1 MRIVN
6 LIENTQGAD
15 GCLWEHGLSFYIE
28 TGNHKILA
36 DTGASDA
43 FARNADK
50 LGIDLGQVDTAVI
63 SHGHYDHA
71 GGLLAFAAR
80 NRKARIWIQRLAGEP
95 YYHKSAVE
103 ERYIGIDPRIMEL
116 PRIEW
121 VEGDRKIR
129 EGVFLFGQVRGRRLW
144 PGGNGE
150 LKVKTQEGFKQDP
163 FLHEQYLV
171 LEEDGRRV
179 LISGCAHNG
188 ILNILDRYREIHGKD
203 PDVVISGFHMSRK
216 SDYGEADLAL
226 VRETGEELK
235 RRRTRFYT
243 GHCTGE
249 LPYRILKEIL
259 GEQISYVHSG
269 EEIRLEGTSETAHGR
284 LWG

>member
-28 TGNHKILA
+28 SEKHKILA

-43 FARNADK
+43 FLRNAGK
-50 LGIDLGQVDTAVI
+50 LGIDLGQVDTVVI

-80 NRKARIWIQRLAGEP
+80 NNKARIWIQRLAGEP
-95 YYHKSAVE
+95 YYHKNTVM
-103 ERYIGIDPRIMEL
+103 ERYIGIDPRIKEL
-116 PRIEW
+116 PQIEW
-121 VEGDRKIR
+121 VEGDRRID
-129 EGVFLFGQVRGRRLW
+129 EGIFLFGRVQGRRLW
-144 PGGNGE
+144 PEGNGE
-150 LKVKTQEGFKQDP
+150 LKVKTKKGFLQDA

-171 LEEDGRRV
+171 LEEGGLHV

-188 ILNILDRYREIHGKD
+188 ILNILDRYREIYGKD

-216 SDYGEADLAL
+216 SRYSEADYAL
-226 VRETGEELK
+226 VRDTARELQK
-235 RRRTRFYT
+235 LPTRFYT

-249 LPYRILKEIL
+249 RPYEIL
-259 GEQISYVHSG
+259 REIMGEQIAYVHSG
-269 EEIRLEGTSETAHGR
+269 EEIRL
-284 LWG
+284 

>member
-6 LIENTQGAD
+6 LIENTQGAE

-63 SHGHYDHA
+63 RHGHYDHA
-71 GGLLAFAAR
+71 GGLLAFAVR

-121 VEGDRKIR
+121 VE
-129 EGVFLFGQVRGRRLW
+129 
-144 PGGNGE
+144 
-150 LKVKTQEGFKQDP
+150 
-163 FLHEQYLV
+163 QYLV
-171 LEEDGRRV
+171 LEEDG
-179 LISGCAHNG
+179 
-188 ILNILDRYREIHGKD
+188 
-203 PDVVISGFHMSRK
+203 
-216 SDYGEADLAL
+216 
-226 VRETGEELK
+226 
-235 RRRTRFYT
+235 
-243 GHCTGE
+243 
-249 LPYRILKEIL
+249 
-259 GEQISYVHSG
+259 
-269 EEIRLEGTSETAHGR
+269 
-284 LWG
+284 